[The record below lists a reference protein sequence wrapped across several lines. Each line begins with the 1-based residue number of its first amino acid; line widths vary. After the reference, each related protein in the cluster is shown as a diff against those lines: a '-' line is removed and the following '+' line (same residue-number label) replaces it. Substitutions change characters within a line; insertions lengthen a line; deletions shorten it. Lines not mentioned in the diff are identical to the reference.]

1 MADLKDIKGLKG
13 RIAGTSRGL
22 TALESVRA
30 FWPLIIFLSLF
41 VTLALLGVL
50 ERAPAAIAAAST
62 LAIFIASLL
71 LALRGWRRFNPPD
84 RADAVRAL
92 DEQSPLR
99 PINALTDRP
108 AASTPQARALWTAHR
123 NRLSEAATKLR
134 KPDFSARWKALDP
147 YWLRYAVP
155 LMLVAAIAFAWPN
168 GADRLSRAL
177 SPDYGSMM
185 GAEQVRIEAWVT
197 PPAYSRRAPI
207 FLKADT
213 ETVSAPAGSELT
225 IRVQARS
232 APLLHLKGETRQKIR
247 MAATPD
253 GAFETKTMIDESTEV
268 SVYWWGERR
277 AFGIETEPDA
287 PPTALY
293 AETPIRTPQDRTE
306 FTWEVTDDY
315 GVETLELALRL
326 TDPHPAAPEA
336 EDRVPVPLAAISP
349 KEASEQATLDLT
361 RHRWAGLEVEARL
374 VAIDGAGQ
382 EGFSNAHTFV
392 LPEKLFLQPLAMA
405 AQESRV
411 TVLRDPR
418 SYNEINPNAAA
429 TQQGE
434 INTAAANRL
443 EAAPE
448 DVQRAALMLDALTFE
463 APRYFRDYS
472 IYFGLRTAHGL
483 LESATSKDEADSID
497 PILWAVA
504 LKAEYGSSADALR
517 ALLAARRA
525 LEQALRDGASE
536 DEIRRLM
543 QAFREAAENYLAAK
557 MAEAMANG
565 LPQAENDTD
574 GEAAGGGPSLGGQ
587 DFSDMLEAL
596 EDLTETGASDDA
608 RQLLSDITNLLEN
621 LQFQQGGSG
630 EGGLP
635 GSPSGDGEGEDGEA
649 SEEERELSET
659 MQRLADLLREQR
671 ELNDETLAEGRGE
684 RRGRTGEGQDGQDGD
699 GGPGSLADRQDGLG
713 EALREFAERFGQEGP
728 GGEDGAGLDGDA
740 LEDIED
746 AQRRAAEALR
756 GGNNRLAQRQQERAT
771 RMLRDLSSDLA
782 EQLDDLRQARGEDGD
797 STDPF
802 GRMTGGVNDGDD
814 VAVPDEAERQR
825 AKDIL
830 EELRRR
836 FGDAEEE
843 EERDYLERLLD
854 RF

>member
-22 TALESVRA
+22 TALELARA
-30 FWPLIIFLSLF
+30 FWPLMIFLSLF
-41 VTLALLGVL
+41 VALALFGVF

-62 LAIFIASLL
+62 LAVFIASLL
-71 LALRGWRRFNPPD
+71 LALRGWRRFDPPA
-84 RADAVRAL
+84 RTDAVRAL
-92 DEQSPLR
+92 DEQSSLR
-99 PINALTDRP
+99 PINTLTDRP
-108 AASTPQARALWTAHR
+108 AASTPQARALWSAHR
-123 NRLSEAATKLR
+123 ARLAEAAANLR

-147 YWLRYAVP
+147 YWLRYALP
-155 LMLVAAIAFAWPN
+155 ALLVAAVAFSWPN

-213 ETVSAPAGSELT
+213 ETVLAPAGSELT

-232 APLLHLKGETRQKIR
+232 APLLRLDGETRQKIR
-247 MAATPD
+247 MAETPD
-253 GAFETKTMIDESTEV
+253 GAFEIKTMIEEPTGV
-268 SVYWWGERR
+268 SVHWWGERR
-277 AFGIETEPDA
+277 AFDIETEPDV

-306 FTWEVTDDY
+306 FSWEVTDDY
-315 GVETLELALRL
+315 GVESLELALRL
-326 TDPHPAAPEA
+326 TDPHPAAPGA
-336 EDRVPVPLAAISP
+336 EDRVPVPLAAVSP
-349 KEASEQATLDLT
+349 KEAGEQATLDLT

-374 VAIDGAGQ
+374 VATDGAGQ
-382 EGFSNAHTFV
+382 EGFSAAHTFV
-392 LPEKLFLQPLAMA
+392 LPEKLFLQPLARA

-418 SYNEINPNAAA
+418 TYEEGEPNITA
-429 TQQGE
+429 TRQGE

-448 DVQRAALMLDALTFE
+448 DVRRAALMLDALTFE

-565 LPQAENDTD
+565 MPQAENDTD
-574 GEAAGGGPSLGGQ
+574 GEAGGGPSLGGQ

-635 GSPSGDGEGEDGEA
+635 GSPSGDGEGEDAEA
-649 SEEERELSET
+649 TEEERELSET

-671 ELNDETLAEGRGE
+671 ELNDDTLAEDRGE
-684 RRGRTGEGQDGQDGD
+684 RRGRTGEGQDGEDGD
-699 GGPGSLADRQDGLG
+699 GGPGSLADQQ
-713 EALREFAERFGQEGP
+713 EALGQALGEFAERFGEDGP
-728 GGEDGAGLDGDA
+728 GGEDGAGVDEDA
-740 LEDIED
+740 LGDIED

-782 EQLDDLRQARGEDGD
+782 EQLDALRQARGEDGE